1 MNESANNLLTQL
13 IRKIFNDPEIQTVK
27 QISYINAMMIYT
39 YYNYPEIEYQ
49 DKVTIVALEEKNI
62 QINCIEN
69 SFNSGKITLTQ
80 GNQSDNVI
88 KTNLKEMLFS
98 IINDGTQ
105 NLYVNDPAW
114 RECLLKLGDI
124 YDHES
129 SIYPEH
135 ELNCS
140 SLLNYGPF
148 VQSLQ
153 SHSILTLINK
163 RSRLQLSNA
172 DMKSFI
178 KSFNTLSVSQISN
191 VISKHQLLLNS
202 QQKTQFNKYLEAFAA
217 RVTFK
222 ALEPQ
227 SQFVI
232 VTGTQINNL
241 KLQTALKNL
250 FQQKKVNYC
259 FETGPVLVEGTT
271 LFKESKF
278 K

>member
-1 MNESANNLLTQL
+1 
-13 IRKIFNDPEIQTVK
+13 
-27 QISYINAMMIYT
+27 MMIYT
-39 YYNYPEIEYQ
+39 YYNNPEIEYQ
-49 DKVTIVALEEKNI
+49 DKVTIVELEEKNI

-69 SFNSGKITLTQ
+69 SYNSNKITLTQ

-105 NLYVNDPAW
+105 NQYISDPAW

-140 SLLNYGPF
+140 SLLNYRPF
-148 VQSLQ
+148 VQNVQ
-153 SHSILTLINK
+153 SHAIFTLINK
-163 RSRLQLSNA
+163 RSRLQLSTA
-172 DMKSFI
+172 DVRSFI
-178 KSFNTLSVSQISN
+178 QQFNSLPVSQISN
-191 VISKHQLLLNS
+191 LVSKHQLLLNS
-202 QQKTQFNKYLEAFAA
+202 QQKTQFNKYLDAFAA
-217 RVTFK
+217 RVTVK
-222 ALEPQ
+222 ALE
-227 SQFVI
+227 SKNQFVI
-232 VTGTQINNL
+232 LSGTQINNL
-241 KLQTALKNL
+241 KLQTALKNI

-259 FETGPVLVEGTT
+259 FETGPVLVQGTT